1 LKILEEIIMKKL
13 EMLYEG
19 KAKKVF
25 KTDNEKQYIVDYK
38 DDATAFNGEKK
49 GTIVGK
55 GVVNN
60 KMSAAMFMLLE
71 ENGVPTHFEKLLSDR
86 EALVKAV
93 KIVPL
98 EVIIRNVVAGSF
110 AKRMG
115 LEEGTELKETIF
127 EFSYKDDDLGDPM
140 INDYH
145 VYAVGIAD
153 RETVAKIKEYAFKVN
168 EVLSKYFAER
178 NIRLIDFKLEFGMYD
193 GKIILADEISPDTCR
208 LWELGTNRKL
218 DKDRFR
224 RDMGD
229 VEDTYQEVL
238 KRIQE

>member
-1 LKILEEIIMKKL
+1 MKKL

-25 KTDNEKQYIVDYK
+25 KTDNEKQFIVDYK
-38 DDATAFNGEKK
+38 DDATAFNGVKK

-60 KMSAAMFMLLE
+60 KMSAAMFLLLE

-86 EALVKAV
+86 ESLVKAV
-93 KIVPL
+93 EIVPL

-127 EFSYKDDDLGDPM
+127 ELSYKDDDLGDPM
-140 INDYH
+140 INEYH
-145 VYAVGIAD
+145 AYAVGIAD
-153 RETVAKIKEYAFKVN
+153 RETIATIKEYAFKVN
-168 EVLSKYFAER
+168 EVLSKYFAEK
-178 NIRLIDFKLEFGMYD
+178 NIRLVDFKLEFGIYD

>member
-1 LKILEEIIMKKL
+1 MKKL

-25 KTDNEKQYIVDYK
+25 KTDNDKQYIVDYK
-38 DDATAFNGEKK
+38 DDATAFNGEKR

-60 KMSAAMFMLLE
+60 KMSAAMFLMLE

-86 EALVKAV
+86 ESLVKAV
-93 KIVPL
+93 EIVPL

-145 VYAVGIAD
+145 VYGVGIAD
-153 RETVAKIKEYAFKVN
+153 RETVAQIKEYAFKVN
-168 EVLSKYFAER
+168 EVLSKYFAEK
-178 NIRLIDFKLEFGMYD
+178 NIRLVDFKLEFGMYD